1 MPDFNFSTVKS
12 PNPEEIE
19 AFNIATE
26 IARKENANI
35 IIGTDPDC
43 DRVGVIVKNKQN
55 EYIALNGNQIGALLV
70 NYIITNN
77 INSIKRAQNGD
88 KFEMDRLIREN
99 NGLIWSIVKRF
110 MNRGY
115 EVEDLYQIGCMG
127 FIKSIKRFDTN
138 FEVKLSTYSVPY
150 ILGEIKRFI
159 RDDGPIKVSRSIK
172 ELNVKIN
179 ELKRHYLLKTGKEI
193 TIEQICK
200 ELKVEK
206 EDVIIAMESTNAV
219 ESMDA
224 AANAENKDGKQM
236 TVFEKISTGKNEEEL
251 ITNKMVINQL
261 ISELKDREK
270 EIILLRF
277 FKEKTQTEVAKIL
290 GISQVQVSRLER
302 KILNEMKTKL
312 TSA

>member
-1 MPDFNFSTVKS
+1 
-12 PNPEEIE
+12 
-19 AFNIATE
+19 
-26 IARKENANI
+26 
-35 IIGTDPDC
+35 
-43 DRVGVIVKNKQN
+43 
-55 EYIALNGNQIGALLV
+55 
-70 NYIITNN
+70 
-77 INSIKRAQNGD
+77 
-88 KFEMDRLIREN
+88 MDRLIREN

-115 EVEDLYQIGCMG
+115 EVEDLYQIGCIG

-172 ELNVKIN
+172 ELNTKIN
-179 ELKRHYLLKTGKEI
+179 ELKRQYLLNGKEI
-193 TIEQICK
+193 TLEQICK
-200 ELKVEK
+200 ELKIQK
-206 EDVIIAMESTNAV
+206 EDAIIAMESTNAV

-236 TVFEKISTGKNEEEL
+236 TVFDKISTGKNEEEM
-251 ITNKMVINQL
+251 ITNRMVINQL
-261 ISELKDREK
+261 INELQDRDK

-290 GISQVQVSRLER
+290 GISQVQVSRIER
-302 KILNEMKTKL
+302 KVLNEMKSKL